1 MRTRYAFGLLPDYI
15 QTSTEVTMDWRYIA
29 ATNEI
34 MFDGVGSLDLGESSY
49 EGWEA
54 NPVVS
59 ICLGAV
65 VVPESPS
72 AVLLALS
79 TPSSGS

>member
-1 MRTRYAFGLLPDYI
+1 LRTRYAFGLLPDYI
-15 QTSTEVTMDWRYIA
+15 QTSTDVAMDWRYIA
-29 ATNEI
+29 DTNEI
-34 MFDGVGSLDLGESSY
+34 IFEGVGSLDLGEPSQ

-59 ICLGAV
+59 ICLGAD

-72 AVLLALS
+72 
-79 TPSSGS
+79 